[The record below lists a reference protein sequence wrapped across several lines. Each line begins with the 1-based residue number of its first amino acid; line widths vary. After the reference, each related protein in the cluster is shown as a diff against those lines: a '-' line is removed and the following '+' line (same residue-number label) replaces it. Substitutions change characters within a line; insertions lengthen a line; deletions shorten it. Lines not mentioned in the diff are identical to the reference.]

1 MRSDHLFIS
10 DTGHNH
16 SIPIQDFVIPN
27 NAPLLTEDDLLNKR
41 IQVKKKSQVKPSQEK
56 KSQEKNRTML
66 AVSASFVN

>member
-27 NAPLLTEDDLLNKR
+27 NASLLTEDDLLNKR
-41 IQVKKKSQVKPSQEK
+41 IQVKKKVTGKALTGK
-56 KSQEKNRTML
+56 KVTRKKTGQC
-66 AVSASFVN
+66 